1 MPPCFHSSIQNSP
14 LPPALQDI
22 PFSDILT
29 PYASVAQLVE
39 QVTLNHLVLGS
50 SPSRGNPLILQH
62 PQMHEMWH
70 LSPQIRFR

>member
-14 LPPALQDI
+14 LPPALQAF

-39 QVTLNHLVLGS
+39 QVTLNHMVDNDLAWKKVENNGKLRNS
-50 SPSRGNPLILQH
+50 FLKKMNYVERS
-62 PQMHEMWH
+62 
-70 LSPQIRFR
+70 